1 MIGLRAVPF
10 TSHDMDSIG
19 GRGDSGAQG
28 PGAGGEGPYGG
39 KTGDTALL
47 VSGQEI
53 SWAGLAPG

>member
-1 MIGLRAVPF
+1 
-10 TSHDMDSIG
+10 MDSIG
-19 GRGDSGAQG
+19 GRGDAGAQG
-28 PGAGGEGPYGG
+28 PRAGGEGPYGG